1 MYLTRSLTL
10 ALTTASLVLLVNV
23 WMSVDKPDDTP
34 GRLLAAANEP
44 VNVVDVAP
52 GVAPTDL
59 ASIVQLRADERVI
72 AVDDRPVANDLA
84 AGAAIADRLLA
95 SGRYVDLTVAGAA
108 GGSRRILVLM
118 H

>member
-23 WMSVDKPDDTP
+23 WLSVDKPDDTP
-34 GRLLAAANEP
+34 RLLAAANEP
-44 VNVVDVAP
+44 VSVVDVAP
-52 GVAPTDL
+52 GIAATDL
-59 ASIVQLRADERVI
+59 ASIVRLRADERVI

-84 AGAAIADRLLA
+84 AGAAIADRLVA

-108 GGSRRILVLM
+108 GSRRILVLM

>member
-23 WMSVDKPDDTP
+23 WMSVDKPDDAP
-34 GRLLAAANEP
+34 VRLLAAANEP
-44 VNVVDVAP
+44 ISVVDVAP
-52 GVAPTDL
+52 GVAPTGL
-59 ASIVQLRADERVI
+59 ASIVRLRADERVV

-84 AGAAIADRLLA
+84 AGAAIADRLVA

-108 GGSRRILVLM
+108 GSRRILVLM